1 MKKRGIR
8 GVRETDMMSEADT
21 WSEAV
26 VYCEDSTV
34 VATLKM
40 GKEDPAKQ
48 CGWSLDV
55 GKNKKLIISWN
66 LQEGMKPYLQ
76 YCWPGENCV
85 RLLTEEL

>member
-8 GVRETDMMSEADT
+8 GVRETDMMSEADPWT
-21 WSEAV
+21 EAV

-55 GKNKKLIISWN
+55 GKNKKLILLIRISFKHIH
-66 LQEGMKPYLQ
+66 LM
-76 YCWPGENCV
+76 
-85 RLLTEEL
+85 